1 MRVLSLFDGMSCG
14 QIALRELGKK
24 FEYYASE
31 IDKHAI
37 KQTQLNFPNTIWL
50 GDVTKWQEWNIDWG
64 FDLVLAGSPCQGFSF
79 AGKQLAFD
87 DPRSR
92 LFFDFVAIL
101 NHVRKFNPD
110 VKFLLENVRMKSEHE
125 ALITRFVGVNP
136 LYINSA
142 LVSAQNRDRLYWT
155 NIGMVHRGLFGE
167 FYPGIPQPEDRGII
181 LRDILQPEIEVDEK
195 YYISQ
200 AVLDRMFRKVYSQ
213 PKINPDKTGA
223 VTSRNNSGQMGLDS
237 VTTFISVNGKAP
249 AQRASTGRSL
259 DKDHNYQIIN
269 IDGNIKYNQDKVG
282 CFTAGGHSGGYH
294 SDMDLVM
301 IQRERGNNN
310 GGIVAKNGKTHS
322 ISKSSWEHNNMVM
335 QINPSLE
342 SWGKQPYQQNRIY
355 DSNGKSPAVLAEM
368 SCGSNAIMNRTS
380 IRRLT
385 PIEVSRLQTIP
396 SWYKFKFVN
405 LVYVG
410 YICKESNVTLLCQ
423 LSAKLTDATEISQ
436 AKKPGYATCTTLDL
450 LEQEQRS
457 EKRLTKQKSA
467 KLLDVIEM
475 CKQKNTETFA
485 LCTTKEL
492 LEMGQRHSQLKLNK
506 NVCVVVSRL
515 PITRGAQK
523 GIAHHT
529 IEVSKFME
537 IRYSLN
543 LKSKNQILQQDQ
555 VDMFHVEMVERNTN
569 RSWSIN
575 LEGVS
580 QMERLFITLIIT
592 SWIIERKIYTYV
604 SHEANIHLFISNL
617 KDVQSNYLTLDISDL
632 RMECMLPTSDTQI
645 YKMCGNGWTIEV
657 IVWILS
663 HMDK

>member
-14 QIALRELGKK
+14 QIALRELGYE
-24 FEYYASE
+24 FEYYSSE
-31 IDKHAI
+31 VDKHAI
-37 KQTQLNFPNTIWL
+37 KQTQLNFTDTIQL
-50 GDVTKWQEWNIDWG
+50 GDVTKWKEWDIDWR

-87 DPRSR
+87 DPRSK

-101 NHVRKFNPD
+101 NHVKGFNPD
-110 VKFLLENVRMKSEHE
+110 VKYLLENVRMKAEHE
-125 ALITRFVGVNP
+125 ALITRFVGVNA

-155 NIGMVHRGLFGE
+155 NIGMVQRGLFGE

-237 VTTFISVNGKAP
+237 GTTFISADGKAP
-249 AQRASTGRSL
+249 TQRSSTGTSL
-259 DKDHNYQIIN
+259 DKDHNYQIIS
-269 IDGNIKYNQDKVG
+269 IDGDVKANQDKSS

-335 QINPSLE
+335 QLNPSIE
-342 SWGKQPYQQNRIY
+342 SNGHQPYQQNRIY

-396 SWYKFKFVN
+396 SWYKWD
-405 LVYVG
+405 
-410 YICKESNVTLLCQ
+410 C
-423 LSAKLTDATEISQ
+423 
-436 AKKPGYATCTTLDL
+436 
-450 LEQEQRS
+450 
-457 EKRLTKQKSA
+457 
-467 KLLDVIEM
+467 
-475 CKQKNTETFA
+475 
-485 LCTTKEL
+485 
-492 LEMGQRHSQLKLNK
+492 
-506 NVCVVVSRL
+506 
-515 PITRGAQK
+515 
-523 GIAHHT
+523 
-529 IEVSKFME
+529 
-537 IRYSLN
+537 
-543 LKSKNQILQQDQ
+543 
-555 VDMFHVEMVERNTN
+555 
-569 RSWSIN
+569 
-575 LEGVS
+575 
-580 QMERLFITLIIT
+580 
-592 SWIIERKIYTYV
+592 
-604 SHEANIHLFISNL
+604 
-617 KDVQSNYLTLDISDL
+617 
-632 RMECMLPTSDTQI
+632 SDTQI